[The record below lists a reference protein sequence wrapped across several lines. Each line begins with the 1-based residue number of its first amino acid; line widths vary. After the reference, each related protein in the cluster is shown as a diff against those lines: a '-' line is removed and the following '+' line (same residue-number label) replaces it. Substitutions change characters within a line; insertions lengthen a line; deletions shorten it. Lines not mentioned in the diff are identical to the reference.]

1 MRYGTCV
8 VLSHAMC
15 GKTGVLQVFSG
26 WPWPGCLAEGSELVS
41 FFKSITSYLSILEP
55 ITYVETENERRGNPK
70 IRAALKCVLNQMGN
84 QSHPASSPVLTYPV
98 AVEAFER
105 LK

>member
-8 VLSHAMC
+8 VLSHAIC

-26 WPWPGCLAEGSELVS
+26 WPWPGCLAEGSELIS

-70 IRAALKCVLNQMGN
+70 IRAALKTTVHFESNGK
-84 QSHPASSPVLTYPV
+84 SKASSI
-98 AVEAFER
+98 
-105 LK
+105 